1 MSFQQNIY
9 DVLESTGLAIISSFW
24 QTGFFV
30 LVYLLV
36 ALLINIKASIKYLIL
51 VCLQIISFFL
61 FIYTFISGLYINQH
75 TSGFLINNELIDQIQ
90 NNSILHSFLFTI
102 RFYTYLLLPYLS
114 VTYFL
119 VLAFLTTKYFYQ
131 FLIIQDYCDETKLFD
146 SVAWYHF
153 IHKSSLRFK
162 IKQKILL
169 VWSDKISGPFTI
181 GFLKPIILIPLANF
195 NHLSEEQME
204 AVLLHELAHIKRYDY
219 LINLCM
225 KLIESFLFFNPFT
238 HYLNKQISKER
249 ENSCDDLVLENH
261 YNPFIYADALLK
273 LAFLSAGR
281 ESSYLMHAA
290 KKENVLLTRINRIIG
305 LKDKPAIT
313 AFSFIRLLSPLML
326 FSISLMINSVSPIS
340 KSNSNRKT
348 LKEIRKIVYLPSSA
362 INLPTKTANPRFVNS
377 YKRTNTVLKGPKIL
391 TPPKI
396 AIQDSTIASD
406 IALNEIVDALKEFKN
421 IQTQKINITKENKS
435 EKLVSVTLYN
445 SDDELKQRLKTYL
458 SKNNSSIHEIKN
470 KLDSINLAEA
480 KYLLN
485 YSSKGKDHLFSSV
498 NSLFI
503 PALYFE
509 KKNELQKTDSL
520 IHTNPVNYNQTNAD
534 GHIYIIINLKNIN
547 GSNDQLMIELTSK
560 EIE

>member
-1 MSFQQNIY
+1 M
-9 DVLESTGLAIISSFW
+9 
-24 QTGFFV
+24 
-30 LVYLLV
+30 
-36 ALLINIKASIKYLIL
+36 
-51 VCLQIISFFL
+51 QIISFFL
-61 FIYTFISGLYINQH
+61 FIYTFISGLYLNQH

-90 NNSILHSFLFTI
+90 NNSIFHYFLFTI

-119 VLAFLTTKYFYQ
+119 VLAFLTAKYFYQ
-131 FLIIQDYCDETKLFD
+131 FLTIQDYCDENKIFD
-146 SVAWYHF
+146 SFAWNNF
-153 IHKSSLRFK
+153 IVKSSLRFK

-261 YNPFIYADALLK
+261 YNPFIYADALLQ

-290 KKENVLLTRINRIIG
+290 KKENVLLTRINRIVG
-305 LKDKPAIT
+305 LKEKPAIT

-326 FSISLMINSVSPIS
+326 FSISLMINSASPIA
-340 KSNSNRKT
+340 KQNSNRKI
-348 LKEIRKIVYLPSSA
+348 LKETRKIVYLHSSVS
-362 INLPTKTANPRFVNS
+362 NLSNKIATLRFANS
-377 YKRTNTVLKGPKIL
+377 HKRTISVLNGPTPKIFPL
-391 TPPKI
+391 PKI
-396 AIQDSTIASD
+396 AIQDSIISSD
-406 IALNEIVDALKEFKN
+406 IVFNEIVEALKEYKA
-421 IQTQKINITKENKS
+421 IQTQKINLDRDNKND
-435 EKLVSVTLYN
+435 KLVSVSLYN

-458 SKNNSSIHEIKN
+458 SKKNSSILEIKN

-480 KYLLN
+480 KYLSN
-485 YSSKGKDHLFSSV
+485 YRNKEMDHLFSSV

-503 PALYFE
+503 PALYLE
-509 KKNELQKTDSL
+509 KKNESQKTDSL
-520 IHTNPVNYNQTNAD
+520 IHSNPVNYCQTDAD

-547 GSNDQLMIELTSK
+547 GSNDQLIIELTSK